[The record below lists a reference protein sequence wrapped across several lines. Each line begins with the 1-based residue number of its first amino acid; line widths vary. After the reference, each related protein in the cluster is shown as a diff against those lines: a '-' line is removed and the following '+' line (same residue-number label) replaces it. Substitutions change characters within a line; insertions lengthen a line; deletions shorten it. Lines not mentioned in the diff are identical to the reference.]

1 MLASLSG
8 LPYCQFINMTTGAQN
23 IKERVA
29 KFCLG
34 LLFLLGSFSLC
45 QAQSKFGH
53 HNFSDLQLSAITPSQ
68 SSAPVL
74 DGWTPPAV
82 EVDSGVSCS
91 GVNFENFSGV
101 ALVASPP
108 DPSATAQ
115 GFNPAILPEP
125 STFGLLL
132 AGSAAALRFGWRKRS
147 A

>member
-8 LPYCQFINMTTGAQN
+8 LPYYQLINMTTSAQN
-23 IKERVA
+23 VKNAVA

-45 QAQSKFGH
+45 QAQSSFGSH
-53 HNFSDLQLSAITPSQ
+53 DFSGLQLSAITPSQ

-74 DGWTPPAV
+74 DGWTPPAGGSYLV
-82 EVDSGVSCS
+82 VSS
-91 GVNFENFSGV
+91 LNSENVPNILFPVN
-101 ALVASPP
+101 AP

-115 GFNPAILPEP
+115 GVSPAILPEP